1 MKKYI
6 TLLLVAIALGNL
18 AGCKKFLE
26 FEPENFILEE
36 DAIKTGADLQLLMNA
51 TYDVARSA
59 NFLGGSAYLFSDLMS
74 DDINGANLSGDWGA
88 YYNRNTGIFN
98 ESTRNIW
105 KEGYITIGR
114 CNKVLESFDIVSD
127 LSADDRTRLEAEAKF
142 LRATAHFY
150 LVRYFGQ
157 PYGYTADNSHLGIP
171 VRLSYTIETY
181 GRNTVAEVYDQV
193 ITDLNFAKDNL
204 PTSNNGYAT
213 VWSAKGMLAKV
224 YFHMNDFQNAFDQ
237 ANDVITN
244 GPFALASTPSA
255 RYSQGGSTEGVFEL
269 QSTGTADFSGK
280 GLQGYYRTDA
290 GVDPT
295 IRISNTVY
303 SQVMADT
310 ADWRQR
316 WFTLRDQGQST
327 ERILLTRFDTL
338 SYFNMPVVSLTE
350 LTLIR
355 GEAAAELGN
364 TAVGTVDLNAI
375 RMRAGLAEI
384 LGSDATTLITLIRA
398 ERRLEM
404 VGEGVR
410 LFDLKRQA
418 VRGNNTLLIRG
429 SIWNCPG
436 MVVQFPDTET
446 RGNPSFELNEEGG
459 C

>member
-1 MKKYI
+1 
-6 TLLLVAIALGNL
+6 L

-59 NFLGGSAYLFSDLMS
+59 NFLGGSAYLLSDLMA
-74 DDINGANLSGDWGA
+74 DDINGDNLTGDWGA
-88 YYNRNTGIFN
+88 YYDRNTGIFN
-98 ESTRNIW
+98 QSTRNVW
-105 KEGYITIGR
+105 QEGYITIGR

-127 LSADDRTRLEAEAKF
+127 LSADDRTRLEAEARF
-142 LRATAHFY
+142 LRAVGHFY
-150 LVRYFGQ
+150 LVRFFGQ

-181 GRNTVAEVYDQV
+181 GRNTVAEVYAQV
-193 ITDLNFAKDNL
+193 LADLNFAKDNL

-213 VWSAKGMLAKV
+213 SWSAKGMLAKV
-224 YFHMNDFQNAFDQ
+224 YFQMNDFQNAFDQ
-237 ANDVITN
+237 ANDVISN
-244 GPFALASTPSA
+244 GPFSLAATPSG
-255 RYSQGGSTEGVFEL
+255 RYAQGGSTEGVFEL
-269 QSTGTADFSGK
+269 QSTGTADFSGR

-295 IRISNTVY
+295 IRMASALYGLAI
-303 SQVMADT
+303 ADT

-327 ERILLTRFDTL
+327 ERIFLTRFDSL
-338 SYFNMPVVSLTE
+338 PYFNMPVISLTE
-350 LTLIR
+350 LALIR

-364 TAVGTVDLNAI
+364 TGVATTDLNAI
-375 RMRAGLAEI
+375 RMRAGLSEI
-384 LGSDATTLITLIRA
+384 LGADAATLITFIRA

-410 LFDLKRQA
+410 LSELKRQA
-418 VRGNNTLLIRG
+418 VRGNTSLQIRG

-436 MVVQFPDTET
+436 MVVQFPDSET
-446 RGNPSFELNEEGG
+446 RGNPSFQLNEEGG